1 MTWPGNLTLIPRSQK
16 MAGEKWAHKTVLWI
30 HTHAGIHASTCTCA
44 HTHRT
49 TDIIERHHEELSL
62 FPSAPF
68 SSSHEGTICPVTAR
82 TLPLLLRCETW
93 CVWLPGL
100 AGEVS
105 QCSLLLWTGM
115 GKKSPR
121 ACPERCAE
129 DGSCSLSLRSLDFV
143 LCELPWTRRQL
154 SFTVTRW
161 SLLLSYARHQQ
172 FNGKRDQTDHW
183 PHPHHFHSLSA
194 PNRLCHSVFETFVSL
209 CRRPGIGKLNISC
222 QNTECRSQCILS
234 VFNGTQRKG
243 LLGFSINRARFV

>member
-1 MTWPGNLTLIPRSQK
+1 MCT
-16 MAGEKWAHKTVLWI
+16 
-30 HTHAGIHASTCTCA
+30 HTKNYWYRREAPWRA
-44 HTHRT
+44 
-49 TDIIERHHEELSL
+49 LSL

-82 TLPLLLRCETW
+82 ILPPLLRCETW

-129 DGSCSLSLRSLDFV
+129 GGSCSGPLSL
-143 LCELPWTRRQL
+143 
-154 SFTVTRW
+154 
-161 SLLLSYARHQQ
+161 
-172 FNGKRDQTDHW
+172 
-183 PHPHHFHSLSA
+183 SLSAQLFESLEFRLCVARVTLNKATALIHRDTLIAPAELCWAPAGQWQTWPDRPLISPSSLSQFYA
-194 PNRLCHSVFETFVSL
+194 PNRLCHSVFNAFVSL
-209 CRRPGIGKLNISC
+209 CRRPEIGKLNINC

-243 LLGFSINRARFV
+243 LLGLYINRARFV